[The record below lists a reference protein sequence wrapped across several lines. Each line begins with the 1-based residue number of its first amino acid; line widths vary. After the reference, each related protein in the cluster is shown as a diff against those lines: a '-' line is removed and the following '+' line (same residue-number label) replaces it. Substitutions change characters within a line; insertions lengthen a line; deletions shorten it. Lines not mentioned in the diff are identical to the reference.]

1 MLNRCFVPLCKSGY
15 PGFTKSTGAYRT
27 MFKAPANE
35 EELKKWQN
43 AIPRKDAELKSTSH
57 VCSNHFEDDDLLKGR
72 WTPGPGG
79 NFFYPWN
86 NWGLKKDALLRIF
99 PSNYLS

>member
-43 AIPRKDAELKSTSH
+43 AIPRKDAELK
-57 VCSNHFEDDDLLKGR
+57 
-72 WTPGPGG
+72 
-79 NFFYPWN
+79 
-86 NWGLKKDALLRIF
+86 
-99 PSNYLS
+99 